1 MGSLRNNRGRWAVT
15 LLMTGV
21 AMGLLV
27 SCTADNPGSIETM
40 VAQEA
45 KKLTL
50 SGKGLKN
57 PLPDTP
63 ESVAEGKEHFQH
75 HCEICHGLDGHNTG
89 VPFAAKMSPPVAD
102 LGQKN
107 VQSYTDGQLKLII
120 ENGLKFT
127 GMPGWKGILDEGE
140 MWHLVTF
147 IRHLPAPG
155 SEGTPAMFKEA
166 EEEHQEME
174 HGTAPKPGQPKPG
187 EPKPPHQ
194 HTHH

>member
-1 MGSLRNNRGRWAVT
+1 MRNLRHRSRLAAT
-15 LLMTGV
+15 LLASV
-21 AMGLLV
+21 AGLGLLT
-27 SCTADNPGSIETM
+27 SCNANQPGSIETM

-50 SGKGLKN
+50 SGKNLKN

-63 ESVAEGKEHFQH
+63 ENVAEGKEHFQH

-89 VPFAAKMSPPVAD
+89 VPFAEKMSPPVAD

-120 ENGLKFT
+120 ENGIKFT

-147 IRHLPAPG
+147 IRHLPAPS
-155 SEGTPAMFKEA
+155 SEGTPSIFKEA
-166 EEEHQEME
+166 EEEHQQME
-174 HGTAPKPGQPKPG
+174 HGTEPKPGQPKPG
-187 EPKPPHQ
+187 EQQHPQQ